1 MKSVHRTG
9 ATIGGVLAVIWT
21 VIWVGQLFYPG
32 TTASTAEM
40 TADISISTI
49 LLTPIS
55 LALGSAWGTY
65 LVRSHVWEQMRIRP
79 GHGMIY
85 IISHVLVHISIPTL
99 ASIGV
104 MYALSA
110 LIAPRSGMNAC
121 ELPSALLTWL
131 ALLAMIGAGTAFGV
145 FVPHYVCAALIG
157 VSAYAVPAAWP
168 PATDAWNFMSAGDFG
183 RISTLSVRA
192 FVLWAATFVLTVL
205 TSFLL
210 VGIVSWLPTMGTAR
224 LVAKTAICLVLSAA
238 CGVSGW
244 QAMRAS
250 DLTTSTDPALWRCEK
265 LSAADAIIC
274 LPHDLDA
281 YWDTYHSGLEN
292 VTAVLAASM
301 SARHETWEP
310 LLITTDEHMAERHPH
325 RHTVTLQTTPDS
337 AAEEWSSSMAGE
349 MTSTIGRFTPDK
361 HVDQQWCDVNLL
373 TFQDTVMT
381 VWNGQTVPTDEFD
394 SLARKTMR
402 CHE

>member
-40 TADISISTI
+40 TAGISISTI

-131 ALLAMIGAGTAFGV
+131 ALL
-145 FVPHYVCAALIG
+145 
-157 VSAYAVPAAWP
+157 
-168 PATDAWNFMSAGDFG
+168 
-183 RISTLSVRA
+183 
-192 FVLWAATFVLTVL
+192 
-205 TSFLL
+205 
-210 VGIVSWLPTMGTAR
+210 
-224 LVAKTAICLVLSAA
+224 
-238 CGVSGW
+238 
-244 QAMRAS
+244 
-250 DLTTSTDPALWRCEK
+250 
-265 LSAADAIIC
+265 
-274 LPHDLDA
+274 
-281 YWDTYHSGLEN
+281 
-292 VTAVLAASM
+292 
-301 SARHETWEP
+301 
-310 LLITTDEHMAERHPH
+310 
-325 RHTVTLQTTPDS
+325 
-337 AAEEWSSSMAGE
+337 
-349 MTSTIGRFTPDK
+349 
-361 HVDQQWCDVNLL
+361 
-373 TFQDTVMT
+373 
-381 VWNGQTVPTDEFD
+381 
-394 SLARKTMR
+394 
-402 CHE
+402 

>member
-9 ATIGGVLAVIWT
+9 ATIGGVLAAIWT

-192 FVLWAATFVLTVL
+192 CVLWAATFVLTVL

-210 VGIVSWLPTMGTAR
+210 VGIAGWLPTMGTAR
-224 LVAKTAICLVLSAA
+224 LVARIAICLVLSAA

-265 LSAADAIIC
+265 LSAADAIVC

-292 VTAVLAASM
+292 VTAVLATSM
-301 SARHETWEP
+301 SARLETWEP
-310 LLITTDEHMAERHPH
+310 LLITTD
-325 RHTVTLQTTPDS
+325 
-337 AAEEWSSSMAGE
+337 
-349 MTSTIGRFTPDK
+349 
-361 HVDQQWCDVNLL
+361 
-373 TFQDTVMT
+373 
-381 VWNGQTVPTDEFD
+381 
-394 SLARKTMR
+394 
-402 CHE
+402 